1 MNRCEKCQKEFKR
14 PWMLKRHLERKTP
27 CFLGQQK
34 CNQNVTK
41 MYPKCNQNVTKEKK
55 VVTEFESSNIYNINT
70 PELDTYNT
78 QNSNSNL
85 ISNAN
90 IEMSTKS
97 IKTSSNPLYKCE
109 FCKRNFKHLR
119 SIYRHK
125 NELRCKNMPDK
136 EIVKI
141 INKKGNKSIISFK
154 DNNNINDS
162 INTKDYKGINNGT
175 INNNNYNI
183 NNTQNITNI
192 TNKIELKINPMG
204 QEDLSFMTKE
214 DKLRII
220 GRMYNGIT
228 ELVKTIHNYPENR
241 NFFLPNTNKNVIA
254 YLNGDNEIEY
264 NDYNEM
270 CEKILQ
276 DNMERLDELMT
287 ELETEVNGSI
297 RKRLE
302 KVFKKVD
309 NGELDKKYLKDI
321 KLYVLNNSKRN
332 KDEIN
337 QYIDNIEKQMRE
349 SESEENE
356 DEKIDDDNNKIDINL
371 DTELLNTLDN
381 LNITK

>member
-1 MNRCEKCQKEFKR
+1 MNQCEKCNKEFKR

-27 CFLGQQK
+27 CFQGQAK
-34 CNQNVTK
+34 CIQNVSK
-41 MYPKCNQNVTKEKK
+41 MYPKCIQNVSGRKNVVDQKKKEKK
-55 VVTEFESSNIYNINT
+55 NNIIT
-70 PELDTYNT
+70 PELDQLNT
-78 QNSNSNL
+78 DSYENESENTK
-85 ISNAN
+85 N
-90 IEMSTKS
+90 IEMSKNT
-97 IKTSSNPLYKCE
+97 INSSLNPIYKCE
-109 FCKRNFKHLR
+109 FCKRTFKHIRNL
-119 SIYRHK
+119 YRHK
-125 NELRCKNMPDK
+125 NELRCKKMTDK
-136 EIVKI
+136 EVVKI
-141 INKKGNKSIISFK
+141 INKKSNKSIVSFK
-154 DNNNINDS
+154 EGNNINEI
-162 INTKDYKGINNGT
+162 INTKDFKGINNGT

-204 QEDLSFMTKE
+204 QENISFMTKE

-220 GRMYNGIT
+220 GRMYNSIT
-228 ELVKTIHNYPENR
+228 ELVKTVHNYPENR

-254 YLNGDNEIEY
+254 YLNRDNEIEY
-264 NDYNEM
+264 NDYNQV

-337 QYIDNIEKQMRE
+337 QYIDNIEKHIGE
-349 SESEENE
+349 SEDNQDNFEEYIYNNNENE
-356 DEKIDDDNNKIDINL
+356 NENANLSIN
-371 DTELLNTLDN
+371 E
-381 LNITK
+381 

>member
-1 MNRCEKCQKEFKR
+1 MNRCEKCYKEFKR

-27 CFLGQQK
+27 CFQGQPK

-41 MYPKCNQNVTKEKK
+41 MYPKCNQNVTKKKK
-55 VVTEFESSNIYNINT
+55 VIKKSLSSNSENINT
-70 PELDTYNT
+70 PVSIIDDSQNHNLNTNLYEKNEESKNPMIVPLDT
-78 QNSNSNL
+78 
-85 ISNAN
+85 I
-90 IEMSTKS
+90 
-97 IKTSSNPLYKCE
+97 YKCE
-109 FCKRNFKHLR
+109 FCKKSFKHLR

-125 NELRCKNMPDK
+125 NELRCKKMPDK
-136 EIVKI
+136 EMVKI
-141 INKKGNKSIISFK
+141 INKKSNKSIITFK
-154 DNNNINDS
+154 EGNNINES
-162 INTKDYKGINNGT
+162 INTKDFKGINNGT

-183 NNTQNITNI
+183 NNSQNITNI

-204 QEDLSFMTKE
+204 KEDLSFMTKE

-220 GRMYNGIT
+220 GRMYNSIT

-241 NFFLPNTNKNVIA
+241 NFYLPNTNKNVIA

-264 NDYNEM
+264 NDYNQV

-337 QYIDNIEKQMRE
+337 QYIDNIEKQLEE
-349 SESEENE
+349 SENIKNEINDNILMNEN
-356 DEKIDDDNNKIDINL
+356 INMNAL
-371 DTELLNTLDN
+371 EN
-381 LNITK
+381 

>member
-1 MNRCEKCQKEFKR
+1 
-14 PWMLKRHLERKTP
+14 MLKRHLERKTP
-27 CFLGQQK
+27 CFQGQQK
-34 CNQNVTK
+34 CIQNVSK
-41 MYPKCNQNVTKEKK
+41 MYPKCIQNVSGREN
-55 VVTEFESSNIYNINT
+55 VVNDFESSKIININA
-70 PELDTYNT
+70 PELNIKHT
-78 QNSNSNL
+78 QNNKLNSVLND
-85 ISNAN
+85 NK
-90 IEMSTKS
+90 EMSKS
-97 IKTSSNPLYKCE
+97 PTNLSSNPIYKCD
-109 FCKRNFKHLR
+109 FCKRTFKHIRNL
-119 SIYRHK
+119 YRHK
-125 NELRCKNMPDK
+125 NELRCKKMPDK

-141 INKKGNKSIISFK
+141 INKKGNKSIVSFK
-154 DNNNINDS
+154 EDNNINEI
-162 INTKDYKGINNGT
+162 INAKDFKGINNGT

-204 QEDLSFMTKE
+204 KEDLSFMTKE

-241 NFFLPNTNKNVIA
+241 NFYLPNTNKNVIA

-356 DEKIDDDNNKIDINL
+356 DENNNDIIISENSNI
-371 DTELLNTLDN
+371 NTIEN
-381 LNITK
+381 

>member
-1 MNRCEKCQKEFKR
+1 
-14 PWMLKRHLERKTP
+14 MLKRHLERKTP
-27 CFLGQQK
+27 CFIGQQK
-34 CNQNVTK
+34 CIQNVSK
-41 MYPKCNQNVTKEKK
+41 MYPKCIQNVSGRKN
-55 VVTEFESSNIYNINT
+55 VVTDLEKLNIININT
-70 PELDTYNT
+70 PEIDINHT
-78 QNSNSNL
+78 QNENSNTE
-85 ISNAN
+85 SNDN
-90 IEMSTKS
+90 LQMSKES
-97 IKTSSNPLYKCE
+97 IKTSLNPLYKCE
-109 FCKRNFKHLR
+109 FCKRNFKHIRNL
-119 SIYRHK
+119 YRHK
-125 NELRCKNMPDK
+125 NELRCKKMPDK

-154 DNNNINDS
+154 EDNNINEI
-162 INTKDYKGINNGT
+162 INTKDFKGINNGT

-254 YLNGDNEIEY
+254 YLNRDNEIEY
-264 NDYNEM
+264 NDYNEV

-302 KVFKKVD
+302 NVFKKVD

-337 QYIDNIEKQMRE
+337 QYIDNIEKQLEE
-349 SESEENE
+349 SE
-356 DEKIDDDNNKIDINL
+356 DDNSENSNDIIISENSNNI
-371 DTELLNTLDN
+371 NTIEN
-381 LNITK
+381 

>member
-27 CFLGQQK
+27 CFIGQPK

-41 MYPKCNQNVTKEKK
+41 MYPKCNQNVTKGKK
-55 VVTEFESSNIYNINT
+55 VVTEFESTNLININS
-70 PELDTYNT
+70 PNLDVNHT
-78 QNSNSNL
+78 QNSKMNTNL
-85 ISNAN
+85 NDNIQMSKNPIKPSLNA
-90 IEMSTKS
+90 S
-97 IKTSSNPLYKCE
+97 YKCE
-109 FCKRNFKHLR
+109 FCKRSFKHLR

-125 NELRCKNMPDK
+125 NELRCKKMPDK
-136 EIVKI
+136 ELVKI
-141 INKKGNKSIISFK
+141 INKKGNKSIVSFK
-154 DNNNINDS
+154 EDNNINEL
-162 INTKDYKGINNGT
+162 INTKEFKGINNGT

-254 YLNGDNEIEY
+254 YLNRDNEIEY

-287 ELETEVNGSI
+287 ELETEVHGSI

-337 QYIDNIEKQMRE
+337 QYIDNIEKQLGE
-349 SESEENE
+349 SE
-356 DEKIDDDNNKIDINL
+356 DDNSENNNDIIISENSNNI
-371 DTELLNTLDN
+371 NTIEN
-381 LNITK
+381 